1 MLIDMKP
8 ASQHR
13 YLISIHGKQVG
24 PFDRRTIIGM
34 RLKKLLD
41 NNTALLRS
49 DGLPMTVAELTM
61 DRHETAT
68 ARTEHDSAGSPLSG
82 LWPSFLVNFGGGW
95 TGSGA
100 LGFTGQGELRFQG
113 GALRLTGLRNRLLF
127 GSKQMRITVPLD
139 GIAWTRASTRDAS
152 ILELM
157 LKPKQSFMKNIKR
170 RPSQIQLEDMDA
182 VRELL
187 ALITMDIQ
195 PASKI

>member
-1 MLIDMKP
+1 MKV
-8 ASQHR
+8 ASHHR
-13 YLISIHGKQVG
+13 YLISLNGKQVG

-49 DGLPMTVAELTM
+49 DDLPMTVAQLTM
-61 DRHETAT
+61 DRHETAG
-68 ARTEHDSAGSPLSG
+68 AQTEQDSAGYALSG
-82 LWPSFLVNFGGGW
+82 VWPSFQVDFGGGW
-95 TGSGA
+95 TGAGA

-113 GALRLTGLRNRLLF
+113 DALRLTGRRNGFLF
-127 GSKQMRITVPLD
+127 GSKQVSTTLPLD
-139 GIAWTRASTRDAS
+139 GIAWTRPSKKDAS

-157 LKPKQSFMKNIKR
+157 PKPNQPFRKNVKQHPLEVR
-170 RPSQIQLEDMDA
+170 LEDMDA

-187 ALITMDIQ
+187 ELISMDIE